1 MSSVGTATCV
11 NDATWQT
18 NTMYT
23 IPSFVSTHLRL
34 LGTWLV
40 SLHLRLLGTWL
51 VSLHLGGNISH
62 NEVSSWFTPNIPF
75 WGQRRSFVGCR
86 GVASVYRDEVCER
99 KVTVNQLVS

>member
-1 MSSVGTATCV
+1 MSSVVTATCV

-18 NTMYT
+18 NTTST
-23 IPSFVSTHLRL
+23 IPSFVSTPLRL

-40 SLHLRLLGTWL
+40 SLN
-51 VSLHLGGNISH
+51 LGGNISH